1 MSHLRHSDTPELVV
15 GLVGPIG
22 VDMNAV
28 QRALEGALRRVE
40 YTPHTIHL
48 TRELPSIFPHLQKE
62 ASKTYNE
69 KISLVNKLRT
79 DTKRADILAM
89 LSILKI
95 CEIRATL
102 NKDDPKV
109 SEDQAP
115 SSPIP
120 SNAFI
125 IRQLKREEEI
135 SLLKRIYGRRF
146 VQVSVTVSEATQLS
160 RVSQIVAAESPGLLF
175 DDQRRS
181 AEGLIQTDQNE
192 DSDDYGQ
199 RLSDTFQY
207 GDVFVNGDSEATL
220 SADIN
225 RFIDGLFGSNFI
237 SPTVDEFGSYM
248 AKAASLRSI
257 DMSRQVGAAILTENG
272 DIVSVGCNEVPKSGG
287 GNYWC
292 TDENPQRDMD
302 RKLEANKL
310 ATSQIIRNFVDTIH
324 KHGSLNTSP
333 EDLMSDPK
341 FQDLIKSSLISDI
354 TEFGRMTHAE
364 MAALTDAA
372 RLGRS
377 VFGATI
383 YVTTFPCHNCAKH
396 LVAAGVKRIVYIE
409 PYPKSRALILH
420 DDALTKDQTR
430 KDFVVLSH
438 FHGISPRRYRDI
450 FEKGKRKNKDN
461 TAKAW
466 YEDRPAPL
474 VGDRFSAHV
483 LFEPPVLEELS
494 QIISGLSALPASPV
508 AGNGI
513 T

>member
-1 MSHLRHSDTPELVV
+1 MSQLRPSERPELVF

-22 VDMNAV
+22 VDMQAV

-40 YTPHTIHL
+40 YSPHTIHL
-48 TRELPSIFPHLQKE
+48 TRELQTIFPHLQKK

-69 KISLVNKLRT
+69 KISLANKLRT
-79 DTKRADILAM
+79 DTKRADILAL

-102 NKDDPKV
+102 NNSNPQV

-115 SSPIP
+115 SSPVP
-120 SNAFI
+120 GSAYI
-125 IRQLKREEEI
+125 IRQLKREEELV
-135 SLLKRIYGRRF
+135 LLRRIYGRRF
-146 VQVSVTVSEATQLS
+146 VQVSVTVGESIQLS
-160 RVSQIVAAESPGLLF
+160 RVSQIVAAESPSLLF
-175 DDQRRS
+175 DDQRKS
-181 AEGLIQTDQNE
+181 AERLIQTDQNE
-192 DSDDYGQ
+192 DNDDFGQ
-199 RLSDTFQY
+199 RLSDAFQF
-207 GDVFVNGDSEATL
+207 GDVFVNGDSEASL
-220 SADIN
+220 SSDIN
-225 RFIDGLFGSNFI
+225 RFVDALFGSNFI
-237 SPTVDEFGSYM
+237 SPTIDEFGSYM
-248 AKAASLRSI
+248 AKAAALRSI
-257 DMSRQVGAAILTENG
+257 DMSRQVGAAILTEQG
-272 DIVSVGCNEVPKSGG
+272 DIISVGCNEVPKSGG

-292 TDENPQRDMD
+292 TDVNPQRDMD

-310 ATSQIIRNFVDTIH
+310 ATSQIIRNFVDTIS
-324 KHGSLNTSP
+324 KHGSLKTSP

-341 FQDLIKSSLISDI
+341 FQELVKNSLVSDI

-377 VFGATI
+377 ILGATI
-383 YVTTFPCHNCAKH
+383 FVTTFPCHNCAKH

-420 DDALTKDQTR
+420 DDALTKDQSR

-461 TAKAW
+461 TAKPW

-474 VGDRFSAHV
+474 VGDRFSSHV
-483 LFEPPVLEELS
+483 LFEPAILEELS
-494 QIISGLSALPASPV
+494 QVISALSALP
-508 AGNGI
+508 I
-513 T
+513 EK